1 MAGLRSLIQPGEA
14 VSLWAISVDSAE
26 DSRAFAKSIAA
37 DGRGAVTFRLLADP
51 GHRVIDS
58 YGLAD
63 PQYAKLA
70 YYGIPYPS
78 TFLVDRK
85 GRIAWA
91 RIDRDYTQR
100 PLNSEIRAAI
110 EALKK

>member
-1 MAGLRSLIQPGEA
+1 
-14 VSLWAISVDSAE
+14 VSLWAISLDSPE
-26 DSRAFAKSIAA
+26 QSRAFAASIAA

-51 GHRVIDS
+51 GHRVVDA

-78 TFLVDRK
+78 TFVVDRK
-85 GRIAWA
+85 RRIAWA

-100 PLNSEIRAAI
+100 PPTSEIRAAI
-110 EALKK
+110 DALKK